1 MKHKLWLY
9 QLPIMGLF
17 VFAFWVFTQGERGE
31 LRNPF
36 LLNTVFPSLRTFNG
50 TLTNLK
56 FKLRGP
62 EEPKNSKI
70 VIVEVDEK
78 SIGVFGRW
86 PWPRDIT
93 TNLIN
98 KIYAAGASAVGLDI
112 VFSEPTQVLSPAGYR
127 ALEEQGKLEVAQT
140 LEDANPDNLLMKTIA
155 ERSES
160 IVLGWVVNGFC
171 SPSIRASQEECA
183 VDVVSTEEFKEE
195 NGSFYPKGFEK
206 FAIKNTKLPENFNL
220 ANTSIQSVMETL
232 FNIDKFND
240 VAELAGYFNANP
252 DPDGYIRRTALFM
265 LMEGKPMPS
274 LALALAKTA
283 LKDELSV
290 EIGENG
296 TVSSLSFLKSGR
308 KIPTTPNGVME
319 VNFRGPSY
327 TFPYVSAHDLLD
339 WDPMSEKTKT
349 IGVHTT
355 SSRSIAHIQS
365 AEADMKSVFKDAIVL
380 VGVSAVGAFDMRA
393 FPFDSNTP
401 GVEGHANILD
411 NLLAGDMLTSTTAGP
426 GYFWILIL
434 MTVGAILIAYMT
446 ERLDSVKALASFI
459 GAMAILGFID
469 VYVLFT
475 RNQVNWNTSLLIA
488 QLSAIFIF
496 TISAKYVLEEKS
508 KKFIKG
514 AFSKYVSAAVVDAIV
529 KNPDKLSL
537 GGDKKDL
544 SILFS
549 DIRGFTTLSEKM
561 DPKALTG
568 FLNTYLTDMTKIVFN
583 TKGTLDKYIGDAV
596 MAFWGAPIDMDDHAE
611 QSCEAA
617 IQMQRKLDAERDRFK
632 KEFGINVE
640 VGIGINSGVVSV
652 GNMGSNDN
660 LSYTVIGDD
669 VNLASRLE
677 GLTKYYGVK
686 IVTTRQ
692 TIERIEGK
700 GKAPPPHR
708 TLDFVKVKGKKQ
720 AVEIIQI
727 MEKEYPAQGLA
738 LFTEARGLY
747 AIREWDAAIA
757 KFKSAIEATQ
767 AGIGE
772 VDGPSEM
779 YLERCE
785 YFKQNPPAADWDG
798 SWEMTSK

>member
-17 VFAFWVFTQGERGE
+17 VFAFWVFTQGERGD

-36 LLNTVFPSLRTFNG
+36 LLNTVFPALRTFNG
-50 TLTNLK
+50 TMTNLK

-62 EEPKNSKI
+62 EAPKNSKI
-70 VIVEVDEK
+70 VIVEVDGE
-78 SIGVFGRW
+78 SIASIGRW
-86 PWPRDIT
+86 PWSRDVMGA
-93 TNLIN
+93 LVDSV
-98 KIYAAGASAVGLDI
+98 YRAGAKVVGLDI
-112 VFSEPTQVLSPAGYR
+112 VYSEPTQVIGVDAKR
-127 ALEEQGKLEVAQT
+127 MLEESGNLSSLEMI
-140 LEDANPDNLLMKTIA
+140 ERANPDYIFRDTIKHY
-155 ERSES
+155 SEKL
-160 IVLGWVVNGFC
+160 VLGWASDGIC
-171 SPSIRASQEECA
+171 SPALRSDIGECP
-183 VDVVSTEEFKEE
+183 VEKLLGDDFKDQ
-195 NGSFYPKGFEK
+195 F
-206 FAIKNTKLPENFNL
+206 PENFKRFAYSDVQIESGFQNH
-220 ANTSIQSVMETL
+220 NTSIRSLIQMIPNISE
-232 FNIDKFND
+232 FNS
-240 VAELAGYFNANP
+240 ASSHQGYFNTEA
-252 DPDGYIRRTALFM
+252 DPDGYTRRTPLTL
-265 LMEGKPMPS
+265 LMNGTPLPS
-274 LALALAKTA
+274 LALEMSRLV
-283 LKDELSV
+283 LDEDLS
-290 EIGENG
+290 IGINADG
-296 TVSSLSFLKSGR
+296 KITHVGYKKSGR
-308 KIPTTPNGVME
+308 NIPVSPAGFME
-319 VNFRGPSY
+319 INFRGRSHSF
-327 TFPYVSAHDLLD
+327 TYVSAQDVLT
-339 WDPMSEKTKT
+339 WNPAEEPNKT
-349 IGVHTT
+349 ISVHENE
-355 SSRSIAHIQS
+355 SNARSPA
-365 AEADMKSVFKDAIVL
+365 AVKSIPLSETLKDAIVFI
-380 VGVSAVGAFDMRA
+380 GVSALGVFDMRA
-393 FPFDSNTP
+393 FPFDSNVP
-401 GVEGHANILD
+401 GVEGHATILD

-434 MTVGAILIAYMT
+434 MSVGAILIAYMT
-446 ERLDSVKALASFI
+446 ERLGSVQALGSFI
-459 GAMAILGFID
+459 GVMAILGFID

-544 SILFS
+544 SIMFS

-596 MAFWGAPIDMDDHAE
+596 MAFWGAPIDMEDHADNA
-611 QSCEAA
+611 CEAA

-632 KEFGINVE
+632 KDFGINVE

-700 GKAPPPHR
+700 GKLPPPHR

-727 MEKEYPAQGLA
+727 MEKDYPPQALA

-747 AIREWDAAIA
+747 SIREWDAAIA

>member
-1 MKHKLWLY
+1 
-9 QLPIMGLF
+9 MGLF
-17 VFAFWVFTQGERGE
+17 VFAFWIFTQGERGE

-36 LLNTVFPSLRTFNG
+36 LLNTVFPALRTFNG
-50 TLTNLK
+50 TMTNLK

-62 EEPKNSKI
+62 EAPKNSKI
-70 VIVEVDEK
+70 VIVEVDSASIEK
-78 SIGVFGRW
+78 LGRW
-86 PWPRDIT
+86 PWHRD
-93 TNLIN
+93 LIGYL
-98 KIYAAGASAVGLDI
+98 IDRTFESGAKGVALDA
-112 VFSEPTQVLSPAGYR
+112 VFSEPDQRIPEQIAEEMRNRGLGDLVKAAETDFM
-127 ALEEQGKLEVAQT
+127 LEEVIKKYPNKL
-140 LEDANPDNLLMKTIA
+140 
-155 ERSES
+155 
-160 IVLGWVVNGFC
+160 VLGWATEGICQPAFRTSVD
-171 SPSIRASQEECA
+171 ECP
-183 VDVVSTEEFKEE
+183 V
-195 NGSFYPKGFEK
+195 EK
-206 FAIKNTKLPENFNL
+206 
-220 ANTSIQSVMETL
+220 IQSSESPVFPEGMERFGFDRVGGKDTFQLGSTPTL
-232 FNIDKFND
+232 SLLSMISNLPLFSS
-240 VAELAGYFNANP
+240 VAKHQGYFFVEP
-252 DPDGYIRRTALFM
+252 DPDGYVRKTPLM
-265 LMEGKPMPS
+265 LLMNGNPLPS
-274 LALALAKTA
+274 LALSLAKI
-283 LKDELSV
+283 EL
-290 EIGENG
+290 EEQIGIDFDSNGKVKWLGFEN
-296 TVSSLSFLKSGR
+296 SKR
-308 KIPTTPNGVME
+308 QIPTSAVGAME
-319 VNFRGPSY
+319 INFRGPAR
-327 TFPYVSAHDLLD
+327 TFPYVSAFDV
-339 WDPMSEKTKT
+339 MSDEKEIPIHHGNT
-349 IGVHTT
+349 GRSLA
-355 SSRSIAHIQS
+355 SSPR
-365 AEADMKSVFKDAIVL
+365 ETLMKDALVL
-380 VGVSAVGAFDMRA
+380 IGVSAVGVFDMRA

-434 MTVGAILIAYMT
+434 MSVGAILIAYMT
-446 ERLDSVKALASFI
+446 ERLDSVKALGSFI

-475 RNQVNWNTSLLIA
+475 RNQVNWNTSLLIT

-544 SILFS
+544 SIMFS

-596 MAFWGAPIDMDDHAE
+596 MAFWGAPIDMEDHAD
-611 QSCEAA
+611 QACEAA

-692 TIERIEGK
+692 TIERIESK
-700 GKAPPPHR
+700 GKTPPPHR

-720 AVEIIQI
+720 AVEIIQVL
-727 MEKEYPAQGLA
+727 EKEYPAQGLA

-757 KFKSAIEATQ
+757 KFKQAIEATQ

-785 YFKQNPPAADWDG
+785 YFKQNPPAANWDG